1 MSLTLGAE
9 CVGLSQA
16 NKGIRMFII
25 GEKYSRAKDIHDQYG
40 GTRQSGISPSGSH
53 PFIFLFTGDSGEAYG
68 YEDGWQQD
76 ESVFLYTGQGQVGDM
91 EFFRGNKA
99 IRDHISDGKQ
109 LFLFKATGKGRPVEF
124 IGEFEC
130 ASIDFSQGPDVNGDL
145 RKTIRFNLIACDP
158 LITSESEEQDPQT
171 SSRSFDE
178 LRQSA
183 FDALAPKETKNWRLA
198 KQIRRQRSSEIR
210 EYVLRRAEGV
220 CELTGQKAPFNKPN
234 GEPYL
239 EVHHI
244 QKLSD
249 GGLDHPVNCAAI
261 TPNAHREIH
270 FGVEGDVLD
279 CKLAT
284 LIRLKE
290 EQLSERKK

>member
-1 MSLTLGAE
+1 MFV
-9 CVGLSQA
+9 VGD
-16 NKGIRMFII
+16 
-25 GEKYSRAKDIHDQYG
+25 KYSRAKDIHDRYG

-68 YEDGWQQD
+68 YEDGWRQD
-76 ESVFLYTGQGQVGDM
+76 EGVFLYTGQGQVGDM
-91 EFFRGNKA
+91 EFQRGNKA

-109 LFLFKATGKGRPVEF
+109 LLLFKATGKGKPVEF
-124 IGEFEC
+124 LGEFEC
-130 ASIDFSQGPDVNGDL
+130 ASHNFDQGPDVNGNQ
-145 RKTIRFNLIACDP
+145 RKTIRFNLVACDQKT
-158 LITSESEEQDPQT
+158 ISETEENEPQA
-171 SSRSFDE
+171 SSRSFDD

-183 FDALAPKETKNWRLA
+183 FDAVVPQETQNWRMA

-210 EYVLRRAEGV
+210 AYVLRRAEGV
-220 CELTGQKAPFNKPN
+220 CELTGEKAPFRKTN

-244 QKLSD
+244 RKLSD

-270 FGVEGDVLD
+270 FGDAGDELD
-279 CKLAT
+279 ERLAL

-290 EQLSERKK
+290 EKLAKYE

>member
-1 MSLTLGAE
+1 MGS
-9 CVGLSQA
+9 SQA
-16 NKGIRMFII
+16 DKGIKMFIV

-76 ESVFLYTGQGQVGDM
+76 EGVFLYTGQGQVGDM
-91 EFFRGNKA
+91 DFLRGNKA
-99 IRDHISDGKQ
+99 IRDHIENGKR
-109 LFLFKATGKGRPVEF
+109 LFLFKAIGKGQPVEF
-124 IGEFEC
+124 LGEFEC
-130 ASIDFSQGPDVNGDL
+130 ASHDFAMGPDVNGDI
-145 RKTIRFNLIACDP
+145 RKTIRFNLVACYPTAISD
-158 LITSESEEQDPQT
+158 TEEKEPKT
-171 SSRSFDE
+171 SSRSFDD

-183 FDALAPKETKNWRLA
+183 FDAITPRETQNWRMA

-210 EYVLRRAEGV
+210 AYVLRRAKGV
-220 CELTGQKAPFNKPN
+220 CELTGANAPFNKAN

-244 QKLSD
+244 RKLSD

-270 FGVEGDVLD
+270 FGATGSELD
-279 CKLAT
+279 EKLAK
-284 LIRLKE
+284 LIQLKE
-290 EQLSERKK
+290 ENLANGE

>member
-1 MSLTLGAE
+1 MSLTREVG
-9 CVGLSQA
+9 CVALSQVSR
-16 NKGIRMFII
+16 GTEMFIV

-40 GTRQSGISPSGSH
+40 GTRQSGISPSRSH

-76 ESVFLYTGQGQVGDM
+76 EGVFLYTGQGQIGDM
-91 EFFRGNKA
+91 EFLRGNKA

-109 LFLFKATGKGRPVEF
+109 LFLFKATGKGKPVEF

-130 ASIDFSQGPDVNGDL
+130 ASIDFAQGPDVNGDL
-145 RKTIRFNLIACDP
+145 RKTIRFNLVACNPTTISDAEEKV
-158 LITSESEEQDPQT
+158 SEI
-171 SSRSFDE
+171 SSRNFDD

-183 FDALAPKETKNWRLA
+183 FNAVAPQETQNWRMA

-210 EYVLRRAEGV
+210 TYVLRRAEGV
-220 CELTGQKAPFNKPN
+220 CELTGKDAPFHKAN

-244 QKLSD
+244 RKLSD
-249 GGLDHPVNCAAI
+249 GGLDHPANCAAI

-270 FGVEGDVLD
+270 FGATGSELD
-279 CKLAT
+279 ERLAM

-290 EQLSERKK
+290 EKLAKDD